1 MSDFVKNIWAFSTT
15 PLSFGI
21 WAFPIIIVMM
31 IITLYID
38 HKKKSSV

>member
-1 MSDFVKNIWAFSTT
+1 MSDFVKNIWAFSPA

-21 WAFPIIIVMM
+21 WAFPIIIVTM
-31 IITLYID
+31 IITLYIG